1 MDNILELKDLTNFDF
16 SKITLGNPTLLKGN
30 NYYTKTTIGSYDKN
44 IYLQMPKCKTKQGI
58 ITTSNKKYCDLVYN
72 ASDTNII
79 DWFENLEQYFQ
90 TQIYNKRDLWF
101 HSAIQL
107 EDIQELMTPIMRS
120 FKSGKNILI
129 RTHIKNKCPVYD
141 ENETPLSLEN
151 FRGDE
156 EIIPLLL
163 INGIKFSSENF
174 FIDIFL
180 SQMMVITPQDE
191 LESQCLI
198 KKSASSIKSIA
209 KPIAKVEDKIDEKKI
224 EEEESKNANN
234 VEDNESRNDNI
245 VEDGAGHREGK
256 DGEEGNDPLKMEEVD
271 LDERLDLDSVD
282 ESMNLKSQNE
292 IYYELYKTALQ
303 KAKDIRKN
311 AIEAFLSAKDIK
323 VKYGLD
329 DLTDSDESDFDEAF
343 DEAFDES

>member
-16 SKITLGNPTLLKGN
+16 SKITLGNPTLLNGN

-58 ITTSNKKYCDLVYN
+58 VTTSNKTYCDLVYN

-163 INGIKFSSENF
+163 INGIKFSSKNF

-191 LESQCLI
+191 LESHCLI
-198 KKSASSIKSIA
+198 KKSVSSITNSIE
-209 KPIAKVEDKIDEKKI
+209 KPIAKVEEEKI
-224 EEEESKNANN
+224 EAMESKNDKVEEGEGN
-234 VEDNESRNDNI
+234 VAE
-245 VEDGAGHREGK
+245 EDGVEEGAGDRA
-256 DGEEGNDPLKMEEVD
+256 GEEIDPLKLEEVD
-271 LDERLDLDSVD
+271 LDGRLELDSID

-292 IYYELYKTALQ
+292 IYYEIYKTALQ

-311 AIEAFLSAKDIK
+311 AIEAFLNAKNIK